1 MDSLPPC
8 ILNWFWIYS
17 VQGVPQINARQTI
30 SQKRCPFPNLSRM
43 GRPRMLGTWFVEV
56 LTNALS
62 GNRYEQRTFPSVLEH
77 DFQVKK
83 TTEAT
88 PTWSESGEF
97 HPRWFN
103 VFTPVTIRCTLRFA
117 PRRDDPSSPLYVQA
131 LQHWHCIHRFPQ
143 AAIWKFA
150 RQATPQRWA
159 SEHCQE
165 IRNCSPTGEKST
177 QQIIY
182 KTWLNEMIPN
192 RSVVSDDCTIDNADV
207 SFLFLFGMMI
217 SINNSIYNISIYLYI
232 SNSIYIN
239 M

>member
-1 MDSLPPC
+1 MHPEL
-8 ILNWFWIYS
+8 ILDIFCSGGPSDKRVDKQYLRSVVLFQIYP
-17 VQGVPQINARQTI
+17 GWDA
-30 SQKRCPFPNLSRM
+30 
-43 GRPRMLGTWFVEV
+43 PRMLGTWFVEV

-117 PRRDDPSSPLYVQA
+117 PPRDDPSSPLYVQA

-192 RSVVSDDCTIDNADV
+192 R
-207 SFLFLFGMMI
+207 LGGFGRL
-217 SINNSIYNISIYLYI
+217 YNR
-232 SNSIYIN
+232 
-239 M
+239 

>member
-1 MDSLPPC
+1 M
-8 ILNWFWIYS
+8 
-17 VQGVPQINARQTI
+17 
-30 SQKRCPFPNLSRM
+30 
-43 GRPRMLGTWFVEV
+43 
-56 LTNALS
+56 
-62 GNRYEQRTFPSVLEH
+62 
-77 DFQVKK
+77 
-83 TTEAT
+83 
-88 PTWSESGEF
+88 
-97 HPRWFN
+97 
-103 VFTPVTIRCTLRFA
+103 TIRCTLRFA

-131 LQHWHCIHRFPQ
+131 LQRWHCIHRFPQ

-217 SINNSIYNISIYLYI
+217 SINNSIYKIYIYPIQYISIYNI
-232 SNSIYIN
+232 SQLWWKSWGLQPPAGDVAVIRTS
-239 M
+239 MSRCTLPVPSRSET